1 MKVSELKI
9 EMEGKFAAVDKQ
21 FEQVERRFER
31 VDEDL
36 MELRTVIRVGSE
48 ATARKFDEMLELI
61 KSEGETTRRHFDVV
75 AEKMESER
83 NLGLDRSIATAQ
95 QVAGLTALN
104 LADRVRLERRL
115 DDHERRLE
123 NIERGQ
129 ETDTQ

>member
-9 EMEGKFAAVDKQ
+9 EMDGKFAAVDKQ

-61 KSEGETTRRHFDVV
+61 KS
-75 AEKMESER
+75 
-83 NLGLDRSIATAQ
+83 
-95 QVAGLTALN
+95 
-104 LADRVRLERRL
+104 
-115 DDHERRLE
+115 
-123 NIERGQ
+123 
-129 ETDTQ
+129 